1 ARLSRAEIKVAPLDV
16 AKLVRDIVQER
27 PELHAP
33 RALVTIE
40 EPMDRVLGHDASLT
54 QCLTNLLGNAVKFVA
69 PDVTPKVRGFTKPT
83 DGTVRICVQDNGIG
97 ISREGQQQL
106 FSIFH
111 RLNAGRRYE
120 GTGVGL
126 SIVRKAAERM
136 QGTVG
141 VESME
146 GQGST
151 FWVELPRATQ

>member
-1 ARLSRAEIKVAPLDV
+1 VG
-16 AKLVRDIVQER
+16 KLLRDIVHER
-27 PELHAP
+27 PELHSP
-33 RALVTIE
+33 RAVVTIE
-40 EPMDRVLGHDASLT
+40 EPMELVLGHDASLT

-69 PDVTPKVRGFTKPT
+69 PDVTPKVRVFTKPVA
-83 DGTVRICVQDNGIG
+83 DNVRICVQDNGIG

-106 FSIFH
+106 FSIFQ

-136 QGTVG
+136 HGSVG

-151 FWVELPRATQ
+151 FWVELPRASA